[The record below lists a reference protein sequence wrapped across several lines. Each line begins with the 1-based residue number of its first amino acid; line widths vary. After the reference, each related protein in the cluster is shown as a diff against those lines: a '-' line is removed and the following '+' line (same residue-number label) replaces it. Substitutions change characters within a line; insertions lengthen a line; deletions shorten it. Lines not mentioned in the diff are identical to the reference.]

1 MNNKMG
7 NSIKEIKL
15 AKNANLELRNAATEI
30 KNSIGS
36 LSSKLG
42 AAKEKISQMENR
54 SIENI
59 QDEAQS

>member
-1 MNNKMG
+1 MG

-15 AKNANLELRNAATEI
+15 AKNANLELRNAATET

>member
-36 LSSKLG
+36 LSSK
-42 AAKEKISQMENR
+42 
-54 SIENI
+54 
-59 QDEAQS
+59 